1 MEIEKLR
8 EGDWKVE
15 KRRLKKEE
23 IKKRETEINY
33 LKRIFKGRVKKVE
46 MEKEKNNKLER
57 RRLISREEE
66 IKWRK
71 KKIKLGGEGDLS
83 SLPP

>member
-1 MEIEKLR
+1 
-8 EGDWKVE
+8 
-15 KRRLKKEE
+15 LKKEE
-23 IKKRETEINY
+23 IKKRETEINN

-66 IKWRK
+66 IK
-71 KKIKLGGEGDLS
+71 
-83 SLPP
+83 

>member
-23 IKKRETEINY
+23 IKKRETEINN

-71 KKIKLGGEGDLS
+71 LEWK
-83 SLPP
+83 